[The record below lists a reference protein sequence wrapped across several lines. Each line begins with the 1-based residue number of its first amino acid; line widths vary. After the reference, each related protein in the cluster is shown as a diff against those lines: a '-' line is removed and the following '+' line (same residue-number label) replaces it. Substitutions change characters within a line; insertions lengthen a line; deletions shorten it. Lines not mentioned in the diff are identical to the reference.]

1 MQPEFWVI
9 AADNQEEVEQALDDL
24 KRNTLSKYTRIEQ
37 LTTSISH
44 GTTASTHNTEVT
56 DLTTFTY
63 SSNILVI
70 VSAMVEE

>member
-9 AADNQEEVEQALDDL
+9 AANTQQEVEQALDDL
-24 KRNTLSKYTRIEQ
+24 KRNTLSKYKRIEQ

-44 GTTASTHNTEVT
+44 GTTASTHNTAVT

-63 SSNILVI
+63 SSSILVI

>member
-9 AADNQEEVEQALDDL
+9 AADNQQEVEEALVKL
-24 KRNTLSKYTRIEQ
+24 KRDTLSKYTRIEQ

-44 GTTASTHNTEVT
+44 GTTSSVHNTEVT

-63 SSNILVI
+63 HSNILVI
-70 VSAMVEE
+70 VSAMVEA